1 MKNTFLQKFLLIA
14 AIGLFSQFSVAQDNP
29 ANAAAAKQIAD
40 IVASLN
46 HYPSD
51 ADKMA
56 LNGIIG
62 DSALAEGIHAMASA
76 VVNIEHAANA
86 EGKTAMAALQANA
99 EAPDRAKALAGIIA
113 GLNHTASDDAKSEL
127 AQLFP

>member
-14 AIGLFSQFSVAQDNP
+14 AIGLFSQFTVAQDNA

-40 IVASLN
+40 IVASIN

-56 LNGIIG
+56 LNAIIQ
-62 DSALAEGIHAMASA
+62 DSSLSGGIHAMASA
-76 VVNIEHAANA
+76 VVNIEHGANA

-113 GLNHTASDDAKSEL
+113 SLNHTASADAKAEL